1 MTIDHPHDGEPAA
14 NNGGVRGMGGE
25 GSVEFETPPPIRF
38 SGFLALLLAFLSVF
52 CLLTPGLIAFPLAAI
67 VLGGI
72 ALRPSRGPKPI
83 GATPARIAIV
93 LAVGLGVCGF
103 GLFLLRGQTLRE
115 QATYFGRQFLEV
127 VAEGHHEYA
136 LELKKRETDRSLP
149 TTPLKELYQ
158 REKAASE
165 SLVMF
170 RDDLATRFVEEAG
183 PDAGWEL
190 AGSPKAYRYRGVDM
204 VETRWF
210 DPDRPGA
217 SRVRVVLEYL
227 PDQEQSQGHW
237 VVQTFDLERPDSDDL
252 ADVPPANF

>member
-1 MTIDHPHDGEPAA
+1 
-14 NNGGVRGMGGE
+14 MGGE
-25 GSVEFETPPPIRF
+25 GSVELETPAPIRF
-38 SGFLALLLAFLSVF
+38 SGFLALLFAFLSVF

-67 VLGGI
+67 VLGVF

-83 GATPARIAIV
+83 GVTPARLAIV

-103 GLFLLRGQTLRE
+103 GLFLLRGQTLKE
-115 QATYFGRQFLEV
+115 QATYFGHQFLEI
-127 VAEGHHEYA
+127 VAAGHHEYA
-136 LELKKRETDRSLP
+136 LELKKREPDRSLP

-190 AGSPKAYRYRGVDM
+190 TGSPKAYRYRGVDM
-204 VETRWF
+204 VETRWV
-210 DPDRPGA
+210 DPERPGA

-227 PDQEQSQGHW
+227 RDHEEFRGHW
-237 VVQTFDLERPDSDDL
+237 VVHTFELEQPDGD
-252 ADVPPANF
+252 AAANVAPVNF